1 MHTRFSIAQTLA
13 LLLIFAGSPG
23 AKAQVCNPATVPTGL
38 TSTYTPGTGVLLE
51 WDAVPGS
58 IGVQLKVDLPSGSSI
73 NKRVVSFE
81 RDQFFVP
88 DAVLTDGSYT
98 WRVQAACST
107 LPPYDVTPI
116 SAPNTFLVS
125 SPGSCPAT
133 VTDLDGNVYST
144 VQIGSQCWTA
154 ENLKVERF
162 NNGDGISTGLDNF
175 TWGFTSGTVTP
186 PPAFAVRDNN
196 AANKATYGLIYNWYA
211 VNDSRGLCPI
221 GWHVPTDAEWNTMIT
236 VLDPTTCSTCI
247 GAASTTA
254 GGALKATG
262 TLSAGTG
269 LWLSPNFGA
278 TNSSG
283 FDGLPNGWRG
293 SDGSFGGTANG
304 FGYYWSA
311 TEWATNPANAL
322 SYLLTHSTATV
333 SRLPFEKSWGYSVR
347 CVKD

>member
-1 MHTRFSIAQTLA
+1 MLSRTLVLLTLGTVTA
-13 LLLIFAGSPG
+13 LSSY
-23 AKAQVCNPATVPTGL
+23 AQVCNPATVPTGL

-58 IGVQLKVDLPSGSSI
+58 IGVQLRVDLPSGSTI

-107 LPPYDVTPI
+107 IPPYDVTPI
-116 SAPNTFLVS
+116 SAPNIFIVS

-133 VTDLDGNVYST
+133 VTDIDGNVYPT

-154 ENLKVERF
+154 ENLKVERL
-162 NNGDGISTGLDNF
+162 NNGDALATGLNNLE
-175 TWGFTSGTVTP
+175 WGACCGLPYPP
-186 PPAFAVRDNN
+186 PPAYAWKDNN
-196 AANKATYGLIYNWYA
+196 AATKATYGLLYNWFA
-211 VNDSRGLCPI
+211 VTDFRGLCPI
-221 GWHVPTDAEWNTMIT
+221 GWHVPSDAEWIEMIT
-236 VLDPTTCSTCI
+236 VLDPSTCSTCV
-247 GAASTTA
+247 GAVSTTA

-269 LWLSPNFGA
+269 LWLTPNTGA

-283 FDGLPNGWRG
+283 FGALPGGWRG
-293 SDGSFGGTANG
+293 SDGSFGGGVNSA
-304 FGYYWSA
+304 GYYWS
-311 TEWATNPANAL
+311 TSEWTPNPFNAINFFL
-322 SYLLTHSTATV
+322 SHSTDDAN
-333 SRLPFEKSWGYSVR
+333 RLPYEKTWGYSVR
-347 CVKD
+347 CLKD